1 MCRPPFAFRL
11 RMARGARV
19 EAGSRAC
26 LGRGRRRRGRL
37 LPSWGAAQK
46 HTPKVA
52 KKDDLTT
59 TEALRSP
66 TQARHAPKTPGR
78 EWRLCPPAPD
88 SSPKH
93 PNFVVRSSFLATLG
107 VCFCATGAGSGGG
120 WRGGRGGECAAR
132 GGARGALAYR
142 GTALP
147 RLGRGGGRGIPAV
160 GVSLSLDAFAEGP
173 GGDAPAPDYLPPG
186 FGFQGLLEP
195 WRRSEADEVPAA
207 PLARRGICGQKGR
220 ALRRIRAWP
229 RLRF

>member
-1 MCRPPFAFRL
+1 MPRARASQARASQAWTLQARASPP
-11 RMARGARV
+11 V
-19 EAGSRAC
+19 V
-26 LGRGRRRRGRL
+26 GRCAEMRR
-37 LPSWGAAQK
+37 
-46 HTPKVA
+46 KVA

-107 VCFCATGAGSGGG
+107 VCFCAAGAGSGGVARREG
-120 WRGGRGGECAAR
+120 QGVRGAGGRESRECAAR
-132 GGARGALAYR
+132 GGCEGALAYR

-173 GGDAPAPDYLPPG
+173 GGDAPAPD

-195 WRRSEADEVPAA
+195 WRRSEADGVPAA